1 MASRI
6 TIYGNP
12 ANKDVRRLQREMN
25 ALYVECELRDPRKDD
40 RAARRLQSELGGD
53 SIPLPVVEVLR
64 EDDQGSLYLTNPD
77 EPTLRQSLHSEGI
90 LSITSYWL

>member
-12 ANKDVRRLQREMN
+12 AHKDVRRLRREMN
-25 ALYVECELRDPRKDD
+25 VLSVEYELADPRKDA
-40 RAARRLQSELGGD
+40 RAARRLQTELSSE
-53 SIPLPVVEVLR
+53 SIPLPLVEVQR

-77 EPTLRQSLHSEGI
+77 EPTLRQSLYSEGI